1 MRRARRVGLALWW
14 GLAAPPAASA
24 QTGGS
29 VTEGPPE
36 AGAQLLSIVGLA
48 ALPDITASRL
58 EPNGA
63 DDLRGQRI
71 DTLRLANDAT
81 FELAGQPVYVEG
93 NLGFARA
100 RIDLKLG
107 DDVARADNFDAVG
120 AFGAVGPD
128 LALARFTRLR
138 PLVILGA
145 GYVDDDFG
153 LPDPIDAD
161 DVEGVD
167 LRQWSL
173 AYGVGLSLDYER
185 PLGTDRVDLR
195 LKFSQVWYDTVWA
208 ADRRFAIETSNR
220 TVNASAVYKYDT
232 GLRVGAYPLFV
243 TGLLGANAFLGDQ
256 RDALGFSW
264 FGEYGGGLEL
274 DLAPAEVW
282 AQRAR
287 VRVTGIAG
295 DDVTGISLGV
305 GVGF

>member
-1 MRRARRVGLALWW
+1 MKRAGRVRRLGLALVC
-14 GLAAPPAASA
+14 GLMVRPQALA
-24 QTGGS
+24 Q
-29 VTEGPPE
+29 VAEGPPE

-58 EPNGA
+58 EPNGEH
-63 DDLRGQRI
+63 DLRGQRI
-71 DTLRLANDAT
+71 DTLRLANDTT
-81 FELAGQPVYVEG
+81 FALAGRPFYGEG

-100 RIDLKLG
+100 RIDLRLG

-120 AFGAVGPD
+120 AFGAIGPD
-128 LALARFTRLR
+128 LEVARFIRLR
-138 PLVILGA
+138 PLVIIGA

-161 DVEGVD
+161 EVEGVD

-173 AYGVGLSLDYER
+173 AYGVGLGVDYER
-185 PLGTDRVDLR
+185 PLGTDLVDLR

-208 ADRRFAIETSNR
+208 ADDRFAIETSNR
-220 TVNASAVYKYDT
+220 TINASAVYKYDT

-295 DDVTGISLGV
+295 DDVTGISV
-305 GVGF
+305 GVGLGF